1 MYNRVKEFI
10 DKLENGFPPMD
21 HGYIVFYGGFWSN
34 SIWYRFDLEAY
45 SWQWTDDLV
54 NWHSVIE
61 NNKNVSND
69 NMEIINYLRLKSIN
83 KNIKTMSTDL
93 EEIVHN
99 LFINYKTLDRP
110 IVDDKYRDDIKI
122 QDYLNQLDYEFSIM
136 DKTVANLISIED
148 NYQNERDLLK
158 TRQSQRLFLTN
169 YTNSVISEKMSIV
182 DQRLKISYLI
192 NGLNMRLIQIM
203 SPDHLLDTYKMEQ
216 LEDDINQVCNFLDK
230 KTSFVDNNRVL
241 TSILNYQGRLLNS
254 IGVSFNQNIAINNEF
269 IFKGISN
276 LKEKNEKLNNTI
288 LNKNDQITSLENT
301 KIEYFEKIKKMTN
314 NEGVLVKNADE
325 SAKRL
330 KSLEL
335 KYAILEASR
344 MDLHYQNTE
353 LECSVSCNDDYILK
367 LANENSV
374 LANENSVLSKNNEVL
389 RNENTSLKDQLN
401 KIITLCPQI
410 VYDIS
415 EKDYVLREDS
425 YDMLEDQDQDH

>member
-45 SWQWTDDLV
+45 AWQWTDDLV

-110 IVDDKYRDDIKI
+110 TVADRYRDDIKI

-169 YTNSVISEKMSIV
+169 YTNSVISQKMYIL

-192 NGLNMRLIQIM
+192 NELNMRLIQIM
-203 SPDHLLDTYKMEQ
+203 APDHLLDTYKMEQ

-254 IGVSFNQNIAINNEF
+254 LGVSFNQNIAINNEF

-288 LNKNDQITSLENT
+288 LDKNDQITSLENT
-301 KIEYFEKIKKMTN
+301 RIEYFEKIKKLTN

-325 SAKRL
+325 CAKRL

-344 MDLHYQNTE
+344 MDLQYQNTE

-374 LANENSVLSKNNEVL
+374 LANENA
-389 RNENTSLKDQLN
+389 SLKEQLN
-401 KIITLCPQI
+401 KIIKLCPQI
-410 VYDIS
+410 VYDLS
-415 EKDYVLREDS
+415 QKEYVLREDT
-425 YDMLEDQDQDH
+425 YDMLEDN

>member
-45 SWQWTDDLV
+45 CWQWTDDLV
-54 NWHSVIE
+54 NWNSVIE
-61 NNKNVSND
+61 TNKNVNND
-69 NMEIINYLRLKSIN
+69 NMAIINYLRLKSLN
-83 KNIKTMSTDL
+83 KDIKIMSKDL
-93 EEIVHN
+93 EQIVHN

-110 IVDDKYRDDIKI
+110 NIDDKYRDDIKI

-148 NYQNERDLLK
+148 NYQNERDLIK

-169 YTNSVISEKMSIV
+169 YTNSVISEKMYIL

-192 NGLNMRLIQIM
+192 NDLNMRLIQIM
-203 SPDHLLDTYKMEQ
+203 APDHLLDTYKMEQ

-230 KTSFVDNNRVL
+230 KTSFVDNNRVS

-254 IGVSFNQNIAINNEF
+254 LGVSFNQNIAINNEF
-269 IFKGISN
+269 IYKGIYN

-288 LNKNDQITSLENT
+288 LNKNDQIALLENT
-301 KIEYFEKIKKMTN
+301 GIEYFEKIKKLTN
-314 NEGVLVKNADE
+314 NEGVLLKNADE
-325 SAKRL
+325 CAKRV
-330 KSLEL
+330 KSMEL

-374 LANENSVLSKNNEVL
+374 FANENSVLA
-389 RNENTSLKDQLN
+389 NENTSLKEQLN
-401 KIITLCPQI
+401 KIIRLCPQI
-410 VYDIS
+410 VYDLS

-425 YDMLEDQDQDH
+425 YDMLEDN

>member
-45 SWQWTDDLV
+45 CWQWTDDLV
-54 NWHSVIE
+54 NWNSVIE
-61 NNKNVSND
+61 TNKNVNND
-69 NMEIINYLRLKSIN
+69 NMVIINYLRLKSLN
-83 KNIKTMSTDL
+83 KDIKIMSKDL
-93 EEIVHN
+93 EQIVHN

-110 IVDDKYRDDIKI
+110 NIDDKYRDDIKI

-169 YTNSVISEKMSIV
+169 YTNTVISEKMYIL

-192 NGLNMRLIQIM
+192 NDLNMRLIQIM
-203 SPDHLLDTYKMEQ
+203 APDHLLDTYKMEQ

-241 TSILNYQGRLLNS
+241 TSILNYQGRILNS
-254 IGVSFNQNIAINNEF
+254 LGVSFNQNIAINNEF
-269 IFKGISN
+269 IYKGIYN

-288 LNKNDQITSLENT
+288 LNKNDQIALLENT
-301 KIEYFEKIKKMTN
+301 GIEYFEKIKKLTN
-314 NEGVLVKNADE
+314 NEGVLLKNADE
-325 SAKRL
+325 CAKRV
-330 KSLEL
+330 KSMEL

-367 LANENSV
+367 LTNENKV
-374 LANENSVLSKNNEVL
+374 LTKNNEVL
-389 RNENTSLKDQLN
+389 RNENTSLKEQLN
-401 KIITLCPQI
+401 KIIRLCPQI
-410 VYDIS
+410 VYDLS

-425 YDMLEDQDQDH
+425 YDMLEDN

>member
-45 SWQWTDDLV
+45 CWQWTDDLV

-61 NNKNVSND
+61 TNKNVNND
-69 NMEIINYLRLKSIN
+69 NMAIINYLRLKSLN
-83 KNIKTMSTDL
+83 KDIKIMSKDL

-110 IVDDKYRDDIKI
+110 TVDDKYKDDIKI

-148 NYQNERDLLK
+148 NYQNERDLVK

-169 YTNSVISEKMSIV
+169 YTNTVISEKMSIV

-203 SPDHLLDTYKMEQ
+203 APDHILDTYKMEQ

-254 IGVSFNQNIAINNEF
+254 LGVSFNQNIAINNEF
-269 IFKGISN
+269 ISKGISN

-288 LNKNDQITSLENT
+288 LNKNDQIASLENT
-301 KIEYFEKIKKMTN
+301 RIEYFEKIKKLTN

-325 SAKRL
+325 CAKRL

-335 KYAILEASR
+335 KYAILEASK

-353 LECSVSCNDDYILK
+353 LECSLSCNDDYILK
-367 LANENSV
+367 LANENK
-374 LANENSVLSKNNEVL
+374 VLSKNNDVL
-389 RNENTSLKDQLN
+389 RNENTSLKEQLN
-401 KIITLCPQI
+401 KIIKLCPQI
-410 VYDIS
+410 VYDLS
-415 EKDYVLREDS
+415 QKEYVFKEDT
-425 YDMLEDQDQDH
+425 YDMLEDN